1 MTDTAVVP
9 RRTLYELTGDFQA
22 LAELLE
28 STDGELTPELEAWW
42 DANQAA
48 LTKKSDGIGAVVRI
62 LESQAW
68 ECHQEA
74 GRLTKRAQS
83 AERNVASLKRLCDRS
98 MQAMGT
104 DKLEGTLF
112 TIARVRN
119 GGKPRLAVLVPA
131 EALPAEYVDVTVTR
145 TPNQER
151 LRAWLATEGGGYITM
166 PGGSMTQV
174 AKLEEPTYSVRVR

>member
-1 MTDTAVVP
+1 MTDTAVAP
-9 RRTLYELTGDFQA
+9 RRTLYELTGDFRA

-119 GGKPRLAVLVPA
+119 GGRPKLTLLVPP
-131 EALPAEYVDVTVTR
+131 EALPPEYVDVSVQR
-145 TPNQER
+145 TPNQEK
-151 LRAWLATEGGGYITM
+151 LRAWLAEPEGGYVAL
-166 PGGSMTQV
+166 PGGSMAQV
-174 AKLEEPTYSVRVR
+174 AKLDEPTYSVRVR